1 MALYTTPEFTRY
13 AAVHQNPNGEGD
25 ARPTA
30 LQVIND
36 NGLKGKLTDKTIL
49 ITGCSSG
56 LGVETARA
64 LAATGAHIFCTA
76 RSLEKG
82 QAALADILSPGKVDL
97 LHLDL
102 ESLASVRTFAAEFLA
117 ASHGKLDIL
126 INNAGVMAIP
136 QSTTADG
143 FETQFGVNHLAH
155 FLLFQLLKPALV
167 ASSTPTSASRVVAVS
182 SMGHRYFAPT
192 LSDIQLREP
201 GAYDPN
207 RAYAHSKTGNI
218 WFANYIDRHY
228 GSSTTHPIHALSL
241 HPGGIWTGLQDHL
254 PEMDAMKEIPAVQKY
269 MKSPAQGAA
278 TTVWATVGECWEGKG
293 GVYLDDCQV
302 CPPVPQ
308 PSYEFLDRG
317 YEKWAYDVESEEK
330 LWEMS
335 NELVGFQEA

>member
-1 MALYTTPEFTRY
+1 
-13 AAVHQNPNGEGD
+13 
-25 ARPTA
+25 
-30 LQVIND
+30 
-36 NGLKGKLTDKTIL
+36 
-49 ITGCSSG
+49 
-56 LGVETARA
+56 
-64 LAATGAHIFCTA
+64 
-76 RSLEKG
+76 
-82 QAALADILSPGKVDL
+82 
-97 LHLDL
+97 
-102 ESLASVRTFAAEFLA
+102 
-117 ASHGKLDIL
+117 
-126 INNAGVMAIP
+126 
-136 QSTTADG
+136 
-143 FETQFGVNHLAH
+143 
-155 FLLFQLLKPALV
+155 
-167 ASSTPTSASRVVAVS
+167 
-182 SMGHRYFAPT
+182 MGHRYFAPT

-278 TTVWATVGECWEGKG
+278 TTVWAAVGECWEGKG

>member
-167 ASSTPTSASRVVAVS
+167 ASSPC
-182 SMGHRYFAPT
+182 
-192 LSDIQLREP
+192 
-201 GAYDPN
+201 
-207 RAYAHSKTGNI
+207 
-218 WFANYIDRHY
+218 RH
-228 GSSTTHPIHALSL
+228 
-241 HPGGIWTGLQDHL
+241 
-254 PEMDAMKEIPAVQKY
+254 
-269 MKSPAQGAA
+269 
-278 TTVWATVGECWEGKG
+278 WATATSRPLCRIFSCENPVRMILIGHMRTPKQEIFGSQTTLIDTMALPRHILFTPCPSIQV
-293 GVYLDDCQV
+293 VYGQACKTTYL
-302 CPPVPQ
+302 
-308 PSYEFLDRG
+308 
-317 YEKWAYDVESEEK
+317 KWT
-330 LWEMS
+330 L
-335 NELVGFQEA
+335 